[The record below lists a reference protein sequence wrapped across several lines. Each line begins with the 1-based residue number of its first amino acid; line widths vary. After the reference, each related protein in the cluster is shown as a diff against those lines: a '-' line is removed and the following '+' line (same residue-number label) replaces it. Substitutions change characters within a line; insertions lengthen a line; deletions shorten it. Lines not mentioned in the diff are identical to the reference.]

1 MDRTTFC
8 AYGAV
13 QTVATLEQLER
24 VDHGEA
30 GEPFSSLAHVEPLRD
45 AAVRL
50 QACLTLFAPC
60 FPPTRI
66 AFWKR
71 RLRRLIRALNA
82 LRDHLRLMQIVHTS
96 HRLHLRLQQRAAT
109 LQATAQRAWE
119 RLHKEHI
126 PNEIRGLAKRYG
138 QSPRPADEQGKA
150 YALARWHE
158 LARINLKNLPLP
170 PELERE
176 PLDVLWGRVQLMV
189 AVAELLEPLLS
200 ETSTL
205 VQEAP
210 LAHHSGSP
218 CLEGEA
224 IGGQDHP
231 LSNEGGKVVVYS
243 PRLSELKALFQWLDA
258 VRFRTRAVALLEQL
272 KADERALTLHYQG
285 HLRGFK
291 RIEQEFDR
299 WIEQIGADEGI
310 DTGAVPTG
318 ERGDDPADLRPT
330 L

>member
-1 MDRTTFC
+1 
-8 AYGAV
+8 V
-13 QTVATLEQLER
+13 
-24 VDHGEA
+24 
-30 GEPFSSLAHVEPLRD
+30 
-45 AAVRL
+45 
-50 QACLTLFAPC
+50 
-60 FPPTRI
+60 
-66 AFWKR
+66 
-71 RLRRLIRALNA
+71 
-82 LRDHLRLMQIVHTS
+82 
-96 HRLHLRLQQRAAT
+96 
-109 LQATAQRAWE
+109 
-119 RLHKEHI
+119 
-126 PNEIRGLAKRYG
+126 
-138 QSPRPADEQGKA
+138 DEQGKA

-158 LARINLKNLPLP
+158 LTRINLKNLPFVESVGVRGFAGGRAEKLP
-170 PELERE
+170 SGLERE
-176 PLDVLWGRVQLMV
+176 QLDVLWGRVQLMV

-200 ETSTL
+200 ETSAL
-205 VQEAP
+205 EQEAP

-224 IGGQDHP
+224 IEGQDHP
-231 LSNEGGKVVVYS
+231 LSNEGGKVVAYS
-243 PRLSELKALFQWLDA
+243 PRPSELKALFQWLDA
-258 VRFRTRAVALLEQL
+258 ARFRARAIALLEQL